1 LLTNSFNYYFMFEQN
16 FFFVTVGTVIVV
28 MAIFYIIL
36 AIIAIVLV
44 WRLARFSRGL
54 NNLAER
60 GKQLLD
66 RIEEKI
72 KYSAFIALFT
82 RGLEEVISY
91 VKEKKKEKKGKEE

>member
-1 LLTNSFNYYFMFEQN
+1 MFDQN
-16 FFFVTVGTVIVV
+16 FFFVTVGTVIVI

-36 AIIAIVLV
+36 AIVAIVFV

-54 NNLAER
+54 NNLTER

-91 VKEKKKEKKGKEE
+91 VKEKKERKRKEEE